1 LGLRRARGRPALVP
15 RHGLGPDRHLRHDRM
30 GRHGRPLQLGIRAR
44 ARRSVARRGP
54 AGAGDPRRDRAWESE
69 VRFPARR
76 GALQV
81 RVRARRRGGLPGENP
96 VNLHVAMLRVHT
108 CPLAALGGKETGGM
122 NVYGREVSREL
133 GRMGVSVDVFTRSQ
147 DPSIPRV
154 VRLGERARVIHL
166 AAGGEAPMARERV
179 YDHLDEFVEGIEA
192 WRIAEAI
199 DYDLI
204 HAHYWLSGVAAL
216 TLKTRWS
223 VPVLQMFHTLGRLK
237 NRVARSAA
245 ELEPAVRLEEETRIV
260 SAPDRIGAAN
270 VVARLSESGQDMRLL
285 VVGGDTDERT
295 SGHETSLRQRIE
307 RLGLGD
313 SVRFLGPQ
321 PQGVLP
327 LYYAAS
333 DVTVLPSY
341 YESFGMVA
349 LEAMACG
356 SPVIAS
362 RVGGLVTTVRDGVTG
377 FLVPDGDVEALAERI
392 ETLVGDPE
400 LRWRVGGEGV
410 RWAAQ
415 HRWACVAEAVWG
427 GYAA

>member
-1 LGLRRARGRPALVP
+1 
-15 RHGLGPDRHLRHDRM
+15 M
-30 GRHGRPLQLGIRAR
+30 
-44 ARRSVARRGP
+44 
-54 AGAGDPRRDRAWESE
+54 
-69 VRFPARR
+69 
-76 GALQV
+76 
-81 RVRARRRGGLPGENP
+81 
-96 VNLHVAMLRVHT
+96 NLHVAMLSVHT

-122 NVYGREVSREL
+122 NVYVREVSREL

-147 DPSIPRV
+147 DPSIQRV

-166 AAGGEAPMARERV
+166 AAGAEAPMARERV
-179 YDHLDEFVEGIEA
+179 YDHMDEFVEGVEA

-216 TLKTRWS
+216 TLKRRWS
-223 VPVLQMFHTLGRLK
+223 VPVLQMFHTLARLK

-245 ELEPAVRLEEETRIV
+245 ELEPLVRVEEETRIV
-260 SAPDRIGAAN
+260 SDADRIVAAN
-270 VVARLSESGQDMRLL
+270 VVERAELLRDYGAHASRIATIPCGVDTDLFTPGDRAEARRGLGLDDRPVLLWVGRIAPIKGLDTLLDTVARLREAGRDMRLL
-285 VVGGDTDERT
+285 VVGGEADEPT
-295 SGHETSLRQRIE
+295 TGHETSLRRRIAA
-307 RLGLGD
+307 LGLGE
-313 SVRFLGPQ
+313 SVRFVGPQ
-321 PQGVLP
+321 PQSVLP
-327 LYYAAS
+327 LYYAAA

-400 LRWRVGGEGV
+400 LRWRLGREGV

-415 HRWACVAEAVWG
+415 HRWPCVAEAVCKE
-427 GYAA
+427 YASLESRATAHLDAGRCHD

>member
-1 LGLRRARGRPALVP
+1 
-15 RHGLGPDRHLRHDRM
+15 M
-30 GRHGRPLQLGIRAR
+30 
-44 ARRSVARRGP
+44 
-54 AGAGDPRRDRAWESE
+54 
-69 VRFPARR
+69 
-76 GALQV
+76 
-81 RVRARRRGGLPGENP
+81 
-96 VNLHVAMLRVHT
+96 NLHVAMLSVHT

-122 NVYGREVSREL
+122 NVYVREVSREL

-166 AAGGEAPMARERV
+166 AAGVEAPMARERV

-260 SAPDRIGAAN
+260 SAADRIVAAN
-270 VVARLSESGQDMRLL
+270 VVERAELLRDYAAHASRIATIPCGVDTDLFTPGDRAEARRRLDLDGHPLLLWVGRIAPIKGLDTLLDAVARLSESGQDMRLL

-392 ETLVGDPE
+392 ETLVADPE
-400 LRWRVGGEGV
+400 LRWRLGREGV

-415 HRWACVAEAVWG
+415 HRWPCVAEAVCKE
-427 GYAA
+427 YASLEARATAHLDAGRCHD

>member
-1 LGLRRARGRPALVP
+1 
-15 RHGLGPDRHLRHDRM
+15 M
-30 GRHGRPLQLGIRAR
+30 
-44 ARRSVARRGP
+44 
-54 AGAGDPRRDRAWESE
+54 
-69 VRFPARR
+69 
-76 GALQV
+76 
-81 RVRARRRGGLPGENP
+81 
-96 VNLHVAMLRVHT
+96 NLHVAMLSVHT

-122 NVYGREVSREL
+122 NVYVREVSREL

-166 AAGGEAPMARERV
+166 AAGVEAPMARERV
-179 YDHLDEFVEGIEA
+179 YTHLDEFVEGIEA

-204 HAHYWLSGVAAL
+204 HAHYWLSGVVAL

-260 SAPDRIGAAN
+260 SAADRIVAAN
-270 VVARLSESGQDMRLL
+270 VVERAELLRDYAAHASRIATIPCGVDTELFTPVDRAEARRRLGLDGRPVLLWVGRIAPIKGLDTLLDAVARLAEGGQDMRLL
-285 VVGGDTDERT
+285 VVGGDADEPT
-295 SGHETSLRQRIE
+295 SGHETSLRQRLA
-307 RLGLGD
+307 RLGLEG
-313 SVRFLGPQ
+313 SVRFVGPQ
-321 PQGVLP
+321 PQGALP

-377 FLVPDGDVEALAERI
+377 FLVPDGDVGALAERI
-392 ETLVGDPE
+392 ETLVADPE
-400 LRWRVGGEGV
+400 LRWRLGREGV

-415 HRWACVAEAVWG
+415 HRWPCVAEAVCKE
-427 GYAA
+427 YASLESRATAHLDAGRCHD

>member
-1 LGLRRARGRPALVP
+1 
-15 RHGLGPDRHLRHDRM
+15 
-30 GRHGRPLQLGIRAR
+30 
-44 ARRSVARRGP
+44 
-54 AGAGDPRRDRAWESE
+54 
-69 VRFPARR
+69 
-76 GALQV
+76 
-81 RVRARRRGGLPGENP
+81 
-96 VNLHVAMLRVHT
+96 VNLYVAMLSVHT

-122 NVYGREVSREL
+122 NVYVREVSREL

-154 VRLGERARVIHL
+154 VQLGERARVIHL
-166 AAGGEAPMARERV
+166 AAGVEAPMARERV

-216 TLKTRWS
+216 ALKTRWS

-245 ELEPAVRLEEETRIV
+245 ELEPAVRVEEETRIV
-260 SAPDRIGAAN
+260 SEADRIVAAN
-270 VVARLSESGQDMRLL
+270 VVERAELLRDYAAHPSRIATIPCGVDTDLFTPGDRAEARQRLGLDDRPVLLWVGRMAPIKGLDTLLDTVARLREGGQDMRLL
-285 VVGGDTDERT
+285 VVGGDADEPT
-295 SGHETSLRQRIE
+295 SGHETSLRHRIA
-307 RLGLGD
+307 RLGLVD
-313 SVRFLGPQ
+313 SVRFVGPQ
-321 PQGVLP
+321 PQSVLP
-327 LYYAAS
+327 RYYAAA
-333 DVTVLPSY
+333 DLTVLPSY

-362 RVGGLVTTVRDGVTG
+362 RVGGLITTIRDGVTG
-377 FLVPDGDVEALAERI
+377 FLVRDGDVGALAERI
-392 ETLVGDPE
+392 ESLVADPE
-400 LRWRVGGEGV
+400 LRWRLGREGV

-415 HRWACVAEAVWG
+415 HRWPCVAEAVCKE
-427 GYAA
+427 YASLESRATAHLDAGRCHD

>member
-1 LGLRRARGRPALVP
+1 
-15 RHGLGPDRHLRHDRM
+15 
-30 GRHGRPLQLGIRAR
+30 
-44 ARRSVARRGP
+44 
-54 AGAGDPRRDRAWESE
+54 
-69 VRFPARR
+69 
-76 GALQV
+76 
-81 RVRARRRGGLPGENP
+81 
-96 VNLHVAMLRVHT
+96 VNLHVAMLSVHT

-122 NVYGREVSREL
+122 NVYVREVSREL

-166 AAGGEAPMARERV
+166 AAGVEAPMARERV
-179 YDHLDEFVEGIEA
+179 YGHLDEFVEGIEA

-260 SAPDRIGAAN
+260 SAADRIVAAN
-270 VVARLSESGQDMRLL
+270 VVERAELLRDYAAHASRIATIPCGVDTDLFTPADRAEARRRLGLDGRPVLLWVGRIAPIKGLDTLLDAVARLAEGGRNMGLL
-285 VVGGDTDERT
+285 VVGGDADEPT
-295 SGHETSLRQRIE
+295 GGHETSLRQRIA
-307 RLGLGD
+307 RLGLEQ
-313 SVRFLGPQ
+313 SVRFVGPQ
-321 PQGVLP
+321 PQSVLP

-377 FLVPDGDVEALAERI
+377 FLVPDGDVGALAERI
-392 ETLVGDPE
+392 ETLVADPE
-400 LRWRVGGEGV
+400 LRWRLGREGV

-415 HRWACVAEAVWG
+415 HRWPCVAEAVCKE
-427 GYAA
+427 YASLESRATAHLDAGRCHD

>member
-1 LGLRRARGRPALVP
+1 
-15 RHGLGPDRHLRHDRM
+15 
-30 GRHGRPLQLGIRAR
+30 
-44 ARRSVARRGP
+44 
-54 AGAGDPRRDRAWESE
+54 
-69 VRFPARR
+69 
-76 GALQV
+76 
-81 RVRARRRGGLPGENP
+81 
-96 VNLHVAMLRVHT
+96 VNLHVAMLSVHT

-122 NVYGREVSREL
+122 NVYVREVSREL

-166 AAGGEAPMARERV
+166 AAGVEAPMARERV
-179 YDHLDEFVEGIEA
+179 YGHLDEFVEGIEA

-204 HAHYWLSGVAAL
+204 HAHYWLSGVVAL

-260 SAPDRIGAAN
+260 SAADRIVAAN
-270 VVARLSESGQDMRLL
+270 VVERAELLRDYAAHASRIATIPCGVDTDLFTPADRAEARRRLGLDGRPVLLWVGRIAPIKGLDTLLDAVARLAEGGQDMRLL
-285 VVGGDTDERT
+285 VVGGDADEPT
-295 SGHETSLRQRIE
+295 SGHESSLRQRLA
-307 RLGLGD
+307 RLGLEGA
-313 SVRFLGPQ
+313 VRFVGPQ
-321 PQGVLP
+321 PQSVLP

-377 FLVPDGDVEALAERI
+377 FLVPDGDVGALAERI
-392 ETLVGDPE
+392 ETVVGDPE
-400 LRWRVGGEGV
+400 LRWRLGREGV

-415 HRWACVAEAVWG
+415 HRWPCVAEAVCKE
-427 GYAA
+427 YASLESRATAHLDAGRCHD